1 MLAHGA
7 REAPAGQHV
16 DWQRTAR
23 FALVGLTLHGPFFF
37 WCVASRPPG
46 VVRRARGAP
55 LHQGETLPPLR
66 RRRGFKWLDGL
77 RVATGGSPLIRA
89 MAKSA
94 TGQVTLFPTYI
105 LAFSVYM
112 GLLEGR
118 RGAALAVKGCG
129 QPDVDLPSPIT
140 SPAIIAIAVPAL
152 TRQASPPPR
161 RKGPHVRRPGLRSR
175 EPLLAGG

>member
-1 MLAHGA
+1 M
-7 REAPAGQHV
+7 
-16 DWQRTAR
+16 
-23 FALVGLTLHGPFFF
+23 
-37 WCVASRPPG
+37 
-46 VVRRARGAP
+46 
-55 LHQGETLPPLR
+55 
-66 RRRGFKWLDGL
+66 
-77 RVATGGSPLIRA
+77 IRA